1 MKQNLQPSIFKRKAL
16 QAQKRAEVVKPA
28 VIAQL
33 PNSVIG
39 HTGSLLLLP
48 IEAMAGGL
56 GGMIGGRVGGRARGR
71 VGGRARGKVGGRA
84 GARLGGRVGARGV
97 CMTQPRTALLLL
109 LSVVDGCWDLAI
121 IDNAA
126 MTGKGLRCG
135 KGKHSI

>member
-1 MKQNLQPSIFKRKAL
+1 
-16 QAQKRAEVVKPA
+16 
-28 VIAQL
+28 
-33 PNSVIG
+33 
-39 HTGSLLLLP
+39 
-48 IEAMAGGL
+48 
-56 GGMIGGRVGGRARGR
+56 MIGGRVGGRARGR